1 MRSFSLS
8 LGTADRTRTCMLRIR
23 NPIYFRYST
32 AAFSLQVHHI
42 NVHSL
47 WKLVLGP
54 LRSWWVATSPLL
66 QLLWAIIHI
75 VGDHWGSCTHVCGFA
90 DRRQSCSLTK
100 WPRRLMPKIGACIA
114 VIYSA
119 TSPTKWPTS
128 LLSENRTY
136 YSAEVNYSRIKA
148 LRCFGTRMSRQNS
161 RCRLQDL
168 GYVNRL
174 LERLPAMLAV
184 VTFA

>member
-1 MRSFSLS
+1 
-8 LGTADRTRTCMLRIR
+8 
-23 NPIYFRYST
+23 
-32 AAFSLQVHHI
+32 
-42 NVHSL
+42 
-47 WKLVLGP
+47 
-54 LRSWWVATSPLL
+54 
-66 QLLWAIIHI
+66 
-75 VGDHWGSCTHVCGFA
+75 
-90 DRRQSCSLTK
+90 
-100 WPRRLMPKIGACIA
+100 MPKLGACIA

-148 LRCFGTRMSRQNS
+148 LRCFGTRMSGQNS